1 MNNNTGNY
9 CFTHTSGDDIYIFSL
24 QNKKGTEVRITNY
37 GAIITSFKLRN
48 SDGSVNDIV
57 LGFEKVQDYFA
68 RDYLE
73 QYPWFGAAVGR
84 HANRIKDAAFELDGN
99 KYQLSKNRE
108 NVQLH
113 GGITGFDKKVWQFI
127 GQGNTPHPWLE
138 LQYKSADG
146 EEGFPGNLDVTIRFE
161 LTDEN
166 ELSYE
171 YTATCDKPT
180 VVNLTHHGYFNLNNG
195 KGSIEDL
202 ELKIYSSA
210 MLRQDDKLV
219 ATGQILPVVGTAFE
233 FFDFTGIGEGLK
245 KIEEFDKSFVVDKRE
260 DSLVA
265 EVRSIQSKILLKI
278 YSTEPIVH
286 FYSGKWIPVVRG
298 KNETIYG
305 PLSGFCL
312 ETHLYPNAIN
322 IPHFPNTVLRP
333 GEIYHQK
340 TSYCISHI

>member
-1 MNNNTGNY
+1 M
-9 CFTHTSGDDIYIFSL
+9 
-24 QNKKGTEVRITNY
+24 
-37 GAIITSFKLRN
+37 
-48 SDGSVNDIV
+48 
-57 LGFEKVQDYFA
+57 
-68 RDYLE
+68 
-73 QYPWFGAAVGR
+73 
-84 HANRIKDAAFELDGN
+84 
-99 KYQLSKNRE
+99 
-108 NVQLH
+108 
-113 GGITGFDKKVWQFI
+113 
-127 GQGNTPHPWLE
+127 
-138 LQYKSADG
+138 
-146 EEGFPGNLDVTIRFE
+146 
-161 LTDEN
+161 
-166 ELSYE
+166 
-171 YTATCDKPT
+171 
-180 VVNLTHHGYFNLNNG
+180 
-195 KGSIEDL
+195 
-202 ELKIYSSA
+202 
-210 MLRQDDKLV
+210 
-219 ATGQILPVVGTAFE
+219 
-233 FFDFTGIGEGLK
+233 K